1 MEEESQMYTSS
12 VNDADFD
19 KRSEDDM
26 KYESIVE
33 KRHEMVWKCSGKI
46 DTCSCMYYI
55 AQTVTL
61 SAFRNKNLLVVFGFV
76 DTYIGD

>member
-1 MEEESQMYTSS
+1 MYTSS

-33 KRHEMVWKCSGKI
+33 KRHEMV
-46 DTCSCMYYI
+46 
-55 AQTVTL
+55 
-61 SAFRNKNLLVVFGFV
+61 
-76 DTYIGD
+76 